1 MLDRPSLASPDM
13 TLAMPRRS
21 KESRMT
27 SETRTHPAGPE
38 TMTQDARSIE
48 ANKQLVRRFVQEIF
62 VDGNADAVDELV
74 AEDFVP
80 HTWPS
85 TGDGRADLKRAIER
99 VSKSLSDPSFAI
111 EDMIAEDDRVAVR
124 LTAGAR
130 QTGEFMGIPPSGTSY
145 TIGEIHIF
153 RILDGRVTEHWHQF
167 DQMGMMRQ
175 LGALPGQN

>member
-1 MLDRPSLASPDM
+1 MLDRPSLASPDT
-13 TLAMPRRS
+13 TLATPTRS
-21 KESRMT
+21 KESSMT
-27 SETRTHPAGPE
+27 SETRTQPTDQG

-124 LTAGAR
+124 LTASAR

-153 RILDGRVTEHWHQF
+153 RMRDGKVTEHWHQF

-175 LGALPGQN
+175 LGALPGKG